1 MYEVGNKELYKVPG
15 TMYKVEIRIEINFE
29 RRMSNSE
36 RRRKTSN
43 YPNSIL
49 GTLYLVLGTI
59 KAEKILLLESPTW
72 YFVLR
77 TWYKKVVL
85 RTKPLYLLSK

>member
-1 MYEVGNKELYKVPG
+1 MYEVGNTELYKVPG

-29 RRMSNSE
+29 RRMSNFE

-49 GTLYLVLGTI
+49 GT
-59 KAEKILLLESPTW
+59 
-72 YFVLR
+72 
-77 TWYKKVVL
+77 
-85 RTKPLYLLSK
+85 